1 MVRVPDR
8 DGVKRALDAAGIG
21 TAIYYPVPFH
31 EQECFAALGHHHGEF
46 PHAEA
51 AAAET
56 LALPI
61 YGELTEEQQAYVVST
76 LAATLAS

>member
-1 MVRVPDR
+1 M
-8 DGVKRALDAAGIG
+8 KRALDAAGIG
-21 TAIYYPVPFH
+21 TAIYYYPVPFRRVSRR
-31 EQECFAALGHHHGEF
+31 AGHHHGEF

-56 LALPI
+56 LALAPI
-61 YGELTEEQQAYVVST
+61 YGELTEEQQAYMVST